1 MFKRYIV
8 ILCVLL
14 GIVGLV
20 VACEP
25 LADPPAL
32 PTPVINTVAPVFES
46 SPEITPTDLPPQLPL
61 AAKVDGAG
69 ILLSEYE
76 RELASYRAS
85 FAETDAIPSD
95 AEMRETVLNFLIEQ
109 QLLVNAAHQNGF
121 TLSDQALDEKI
132 QNLSNEIGGQ
142 DALSTWMQNNQHTP
156 ESLRQSLRLAAE
168 AAWQRDQIIAQVPD
182 TAEQVRARQIFT
194 IYQGDAINAERSL
207 AGGTDFEQIAWRY
220 SPESGGELGWFP
232 RGFLL
237 FPEIEEAAFSLPVGA
252 TSQIIQTELGYH
264 ILYIIAHE
272 DAHPLTT
279 DARVMLQNKALQAW
293 LNTAR
298 EQAEIEILIP

>member
-1 MFKRYIV
+1 M
-8 ILCVLL
+8 
-14 GIVGLV
+14 
-20 VACEP
+20 
-25 LADPPAL
+25 
-32 PTPVINTVAPVFES
+32 
-46 SPEITPTDLPPQLPL
+46 PL

-76 RELASYRAS
+76 RELASYQAS

-142 DALSTWMQNNQHTP
+142 DALNTWMQNNQHTP

-168 AAWQRDQIIAQVPD
+168 AAWQRDQIIAQIPD

-237 FPEIEEAAFSLPVGA
+237 FLKLKKPPLACRLVPPAN
-252 TSQIIQTELGYH
+252 IQTELGYH

-272 DAHPLTT
+272 DAHLHNRR
-279 DARVMLQNKALQAW
+279 RVMLK
-293 LNTAR
+293 
-298 EQAEIEILIP
+298 IKPFKPG